1 MLMGQFSFN
10 HSISKIFK
18 NWWLLLMGGI
28 VGGFIAYLTSFIFI
42 APVFIAQAELSV
54 VINFKEVGH
63 LSQYEQDQMIG
74 NIISLFQ
81 TNEVIDKTITKID
94 YPNLDVSN
102 FQNSCFIERQ
112 VNSILFRC
120 ISNDPTISAQWANQW
135 AIMSHEILSEAY
147 IHALNYES
155 LNRRLLSYESCI
167 ETAFFISPTPA
178 ECVDIL
184 PDNFSIDD
192 LNQMLQQ
199 ELLLSKNIFPGI
211 RFSDVILAEVPQK
224 ASRFQTNYLVMSG
237 AIFGFL
243 VSILFLVNRT
253 NGK

>member
-1 MLMGQFSFN
+1 MGQHSFN
-10 HSISKIFK
+10 HSITKILQ
-18 NWWLLLMGGI
+18 NWWLLLIGGI
-28 VGGFIAYLTSFIFI
+28 IGGFIAYLTSFIFI
-42 APVFIAQAELSV
+42 APVFVAQAELSI

-81 TNEVIDKTITKID
+81 TNEVLQKTITNID
-94 YPNLDVSN
+94 YPNLAVSN
-102 FQNSCFIERQ
+102 FQKSCFIERQ

-120 ISNDPTISAQWANQW
+120 QSTDPTLSTQWANQW
-135 AIMSHEILSEAY
+135 AMVSHEILSEAY

-155 LNRRLLSYESCI
+155 LKREQLSYESCI
-167 ETAFFISPTPA
+167 ELSYFISPTPS

-184 PDNFSIDD
+184 PDNFSIDG

-211 RFSDVILAEVPQK
+211 RFSEVIPAEVPQK
-224 ASRFQTNYLVMSG
+224 AARYQTNYLVLSG
-237 AIFGFL
+237 SVFGFL
-243 VSILFLVNRT
+243 VSFLFLVKN
-253 NGK
+253 NDGKK